1 MHAPRLDSLSLPQ
14 FVEHN
19 RRAVRR
25 DADKRRQKPIFVMMH
40 VGNEEGEVRVVE
52 GGNKERKGE

>member
-1 MHAPRLDSLSLPQ
+1 MSGLHDKRVSKG
-14 FVEHN
+14 
-19 RRAVRR
+19 RR

-52 GGNKERKGE
+52 GGSDVFH